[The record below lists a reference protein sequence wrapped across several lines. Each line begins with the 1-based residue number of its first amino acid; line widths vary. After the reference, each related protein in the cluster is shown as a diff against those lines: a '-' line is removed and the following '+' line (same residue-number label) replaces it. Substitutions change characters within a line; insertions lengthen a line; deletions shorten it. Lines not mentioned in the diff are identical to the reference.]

1 MCRTFTCYSKTYMGT
16 DAGRWIDMVCEG
28 LYKLSSSCFHFHC
41 EIEGKPLSESEDRG
55 GSGGGMREE
64 KI

>member
-1 MCRTFTCYSKTYMGT
+1 MEIF
-16 DAGRWIDMVCEG
+16 EG

-41 EIEGKPLSESEDRG
+41 EIEGKSLSESEDRG

>member
-1 MCRTFTCYSKTYMGT
+1 MGT